1 MSWDLEA
8 NGWAVRLPGGSRV
21 GKKGSR
27 VDKKGQRPRSKL
39 EAALMHD
46 AAVCKAHSRLRATT
60 TISQPVY
67 NYLEGG
73 VLNQNRFEHQ
83 LRHHSSSS
91 SPTLLPPDFGRLSQE
106 HHQLTLIIHDVVH
119 ILRSRL
125 PCRSAPF
132 RSGNARADAADVDV
146 LTAVRLAAP
155 F

>member
-1 MSWDLEA
+1 MWAQVSWDLEA
-8 NGWAVRLPGGSRV
+8 NGWAVRLPGGS
-21 GKKGSR
+21 GADKKGSR
-27 VDKKGQRPRSKL
+27 VDKKGMRPRSKL

-46 AAVCKAHSRLRATT
+46 EAVRKVHSRATS

-106 HHQLTLIIHDVVH
+106 HYQLTSIIHDVVH

-125 PCRSAPF
+125 PCRSALF
-132 RSGNARADAADVDV
+132 RSGNARADAVGM
-146 LTAVRLAAP
+146 R
-155 F
+155 